1 MSSDKSEAPQAARNT
16 NPFTDEMMSIKGE
29 EVVAFFSEFDEK
41 TACPICGCEDME
53 LMAAAQYDDEGH
65 MVGYEN
71 RPAIV
76 GMTIDDRPDLKV
88 GLKSPA
94 FVANCDRCGYLAYML
109 VSKFLAW
116 KRKNEDT
123 E

>member
-1 MSSDKSEAPQAARNT
+1 
-16 NPFTDEMMSIKGE
+16 
-29 EVVAFFSEFDEK
+29 
-41 TACPICGCEDME
+41 
-53 LMAAAQYDDEGH
+53 MAAARYDEEGQ
-65 MVGYEN
+65 MIGYDN

-88 GLKSPA
+88 ELKSPA
-94 FVANCDRCGYLAYML
+94 FVANCDRCGFLSYML